1 MDIKH
6 FQSQTRQTVTE
17 PMLSFIREWGADG
30 YSRRD
35 VKRCEKLIF
44 RYLKALGSMKSP
56 SNDEIMEKV
65 RELVLALNDLN
76 ESTDY
81 SLLETEER
89 EALWEII
96 QTSAVAA
103 GLTDAPGDITEEW
116 REW

>member
-6 FQSQTRQTVTE
+6 FKDMTRHTVTE
-17 PMLSFIREWGADG
+17 PMLSFIKEWGADG

-35 VKRCEKLIF
+35 VKRCERLIF
-44 RYLKALGSMKSP
+44 KYLKAIGSMKSP
-56 SNDEIMEKV
+56 ANSEIMEKV

-76 ESTDY
+76 EATEY

-103 GLTDAPGDITEEW
+103 GLTDAPEDITEEW